1 MKVGMSSESKFEEL
15 KQQSDGEIS
24 SLKEKIKELQ
34 KELHATSSKLKSKE
48 EELKNVTAINDKSDE
63 ASFFQGKNKQ
73 RDIEMEKITKER
85 NQYSQE
91 VQDLQTKFSKV
102 EDELFDAINKLKR
115 VEKELTMFKLDS
127 QNEKQNDDFTN
138 ENEEKTA
145 MLIEKYKK
153 ELEGLKKNKEKL
165 NQTI

>member
-1 MKVGMSSESKFEEL
+1 MKLGMSSESKFEEL

-63 ASFFQGKNKQ
+63 VSFVQGKNKQ

-102 EDELFDAINKLKR
+102 EDELFDTINKCI
-115 VEKELTMFKLDS
+115 EFCLTPSKC
-127 QNEKQNDDFTN
+127 
-138 ENEEKTA
+138 
-145 MLIEKYKK
+145 ML
-153 ELEGLKKNKEKL
+153 
-165 NQTI
+165 